1 MAMAMAM
8 TKQQRIKAIKT
19 AHQMGL
25 VNIYQTKTSSKHN
38 KG

>member
-1 MAMAMAM
+1 MSM

-25 VNIYQTKTSSKHN
+25 VNIYATKTTTTQN
-38 KG
+38 KKG

>member
-1 MAMAMAM
+1 MN
-8 TKQQRIKAIKT
+8 KLQRIKAIKQ

-25 VNIYQTKTSSKHN
+25 VNLYATKTTTTKSK

>member
-1 MAMAMAM
+1 MSM

-25 VNIYQTKTSSKHN
+25 LNIYSTKKNTTKN
-38 KG
+38 KKG